1 MVVLYRENRED
12 DEQIWFNPEKILVSN
27 QNFLMIK
34 PDLFQEFVE
43 RIRSLVKKKDTFWR
57 KALI

>member
-12 DEQIWFNPEKILVSN
+12 DEQIWFNPEKILESN
-27 QNFLMIK
+27 QNFLRIK

-43 RIRSLVKKKDTFWR
+43 RIRSLVKKKDAFWR

>member
-1 MVVLYRENRED
+1 MFVLYRENRED

-27 QNFLMIK
+27 QNFLRIK

-43 RIRSLVKKKDTFWR
+43 RIRSLVKKKDAFWR